1 MARSQE
7 LAHLFQQ
14 PASPAQRHFE
24 VCRASFLERTPA
36 HELAQRFPLHVGTVR
51 AIVRDFA
58 RNPAVTAFF
67 RAAPPGRKTSPK
79 RDAIHDRAGDLRR
92 QGLTLADSRGQLD
105 QEGHT
110 VSESYLFRVLQRAG
124 LATTRQRC
132 PPRQPGERAN
142 DGSTVPAVAAV
153 QELSLQEGR
162 RLTTQVAGLFLFLPQ
177 LLDLDL
183 PQAVGH
189 AGLPGSEPIPPL
201 QALLAPKLLGK
212 RRVSHISDLCHDEG
226 AGLFAGLNVLPKI
239 TYATDYSSK
248 TERVMNERLIA
259 AVIAK
264 TPLGDPPLSFN
275 LDFHAVPFRGAEADL
290 ENHWVPLRNRALPA
304 VMAFVAQAAGRRV
317 MCYATA
323 NVLRAEADSMV
334 PKCAEYWKEQTGHY
348 PARLLFDSRATT
360 YAGLNQLTQHRVG
373 FITIRR
379 RGCGMLARVGRLP
392 ADSWQRWQI
401 TQAKAKRRQV
411 R

>member
-79 RDAIHDRAGDLRR
+79 RDAIHDRACDLRR

-201 QALLAPKLLGK
+201 LALRLWAGEPGQGVSEV
-212 RRVSHISDLCHDEG
+212 RR
-226 AGLFAGLNVLPKI
+226 
-239 TYATDYSSK
+239 
-248 TERVMNERLIA
+248 
-259 AVIAK
+259 
-264 TPLGDPPLSFN
+264 
-275 LDFHAVPFRGAEADL
+275 
-290 ENHWVPLRNRALPA
+290 
-304 VMAFVAQAAGRRV
+304 
-317 MCYATA
+317 
-323 NVLRAEADSMV
+323 
-334 PKCAEYWKEQTGHY
+334 
-348 PARLLFDSRATT
+348 
-360 YAGLNQLTQHRVG
+360 YAGGHRG
-373 FITIRR
+373 DGGRDRR
-379 RGCGMLARVGRLP
+379 P
-392 ADSWQRWQI
+392 PE
-401 TQAKAKRRQV
+401 
-411 R
+411 